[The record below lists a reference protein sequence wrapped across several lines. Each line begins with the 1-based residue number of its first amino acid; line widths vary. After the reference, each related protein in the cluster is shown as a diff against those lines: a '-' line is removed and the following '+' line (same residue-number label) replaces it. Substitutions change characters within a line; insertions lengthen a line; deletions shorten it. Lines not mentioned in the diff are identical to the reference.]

1 MTLLQVSDISTKSL
15 FWDSHLDFWLFLI
28 LGLLSLF
35 YSYRS
40 YKQAEEAKVEAA
52 SAKGEAIEAKNA
64 ANRAGK
70 TVKKQTIII
79 AISDTIKMCQI
90 RGNISYEDANNELM
104 EISGKVRNYL
114 GLLRPDLGQTHSAL
128 FQLIEASISEV
139 TTEFNL
145 LDVAAEHKIIY
156 SKIRPFLSALAGHLN
171 ELQGIIENEL
181 IINHS

>member
-1 MTLLQVSDISTKSL
+1 MALLQVSTDTQANI
-15 FWDSHLDFWLFLI
+15 FWSNHLDFWLFLV
-28 LGLLSLF
+28 LGLISLF

-40 YKQAEEAKVEAA
+40 YKQAEEAKVEAT
-52 SAKGEAIEAKNA
+52 SAKQEATEAKNA

-79 AISDTIKMCQI
+79 AISDTIKMCQV

-114 GLLRPDLGQTHSAL
+114 GLLRPDLGQTHQAL
-128 FQLIEASISEV
+128 FQLIESCISEV

-145 LDVAAEHKIIY
+145 LDVGAEHKIIY

>member
-1 MTLLQVSDISTKSL
+1 MILLQADT
-15 FWDSHLDFWLFLI
+15 FWTNHIDFWIFLAI
-28 LGLLSLF
+28 GLVSLF

-40 YKQAEEAKVEAA
+40 FRQAQEAKVEAGL
-52 SAKGEAIEAKNA
+52 AKDEANEAKNA

-70 TVKKQTIII
+70 TVKKQTIIL
-79 AISDTIKMCQI
+79 AISETIKMCQV

-104 EISGKVRNYL
+104 EIAGKVRNII
-114 GLLRPDLGQTHSAL
+114 GLLRQDIGQANSTL
-128 FQLIEASISEV
+128 FQQIETTLTDV

-145 LDVAAEHKIIY
+145 LDVGVENKIIY

-181 IINHS
+181 IINN